1 MIGNLSLC
9 GMPRVCKCV
18 IGFLLCTGLNITHF
32 PDFTTEDKFKT
43 IHIDLSDNQL
53 TKPPINSTLSWPV
66 LNSIDLRHNKA
77 IPCDQ
82 IRKFIIGNPNIII
95 YHECERTDFLSDIHS
110 TFNKFS
116 STEFLGN
123 LPRNLTTS
131 GKHNHGDTT
140 SGKLHNGDT
149 TSPNLYDK
157 DHKEFK
163 DWQTGAI
170 LLLSEAVLLAVGIIF
185 FAVYKAIA
193 KLRVSLLQ
201 SLSIP
206 PTHDQQQQESGQP
219 MLVRRPTQEHLPDI
233 TDQSIV

>member
-1 MIGNLSLC
+1 MCDWI
-9 GMPRVCKCV
+9 
-18 IGFLLCTGLNITHF
+18 LLCTGLNF

-43 IHIDLSDNQL
+43 VHIDLSDSQL

-95 YHECERTDFLSDIHS
+95 YHECEPTDFLSDIDS
-110 TFNKFS
+110 SFNQFS

-123 LPRNLTTS
+123 LTTS
-131 GKHNHGDTT
+131 EKPNHGDTT
-140 SGKLHNGDT
+140 SGKLHNEDT
-149 TSPNLYDK
+149 TSPNLHDK
-157 DHKEFK
+157 YHKEFK

-185 FAVYKAIA
+185 FAIYKAIA

-201 SLSIP
+201 SQYS
-206 PTHDQQQQESGQP
+206 TY
-219 MLVRRPTQEHLPDI
+219 
-233 TDQSIV
+233 